1 MRVPSVDD
9 ETSRKFR
16 VFVHTCVKA
25 AVTAV
30 SSVMQQVLESAQAAF
45 VERAAGIKELYR
57 RDLQRVRAI
66 AAQRGP
72 ALPLTNMGDTLC
84 RRRGATVVD
93 LANKALRRFND
104 HAINDQRSC

>member
-72 ALPLTNMGDTLC
+72 ALPLTNDPPPHTHTHTQRYGGGNVWAGP
-84 RRRGATVVD
+84 RRV
-93 LANKALRRFND
+93 
-104 HAINDQRSC
+104 